1 MKQFCKNVS
10 KTHAGRIRIFETLY
24 IKCFIFSG
32 ITYFKKKLNKFCRL
46 QIFSYIC
53 IPVNRGG
60 WSESGPDVR
69 AFNSYKVMGKYNLTW
84 ISNQVKKESTKE
96 VNFASLTKVEKIA
109 YLETLVN
116 TKDAKK
122 TFKKSVKVAN
132 LSKDKKFELI
142 AIFAGMGNLE
152 AVAAI
157 ANDNKDFETEID
169 VVITYDKMSDSQ
181 KLDFLKCENPVED
194 DTKVKI
200 EVFGGENVVE
210 VLKAVRGLSDEEFN
224 ALITK

>member
-1 MKQFCKNVS
+1 MYPIDRDGPSV
-10 KTHAGRIRIFETLY
+10 
-24 IKCFIFSG
+24 
-32 ITYFKKKLNKFCRL
+32 
-46 QIFSYIC
+46 
-53 IPVNRGG
+53 
-60 WSESGPDVR
+60 SGPDVR
-69 AFNSYKVMGKYNLTW
+69 TNSYKVMGKYDLTW
-84 ISNQVKKESTKE
+84 ITNQVKKESTKE

-116 TKDAKK
+116 TENTKK

-142 AIFAGMGNLE
+142 AMFAGMGNLE

-169 VVITYDKMSDSQ
+169 VVIGYDKMSDSQ
-181 KLDFLKCENPVED
+181 KLDYLKCENPVED

-200 EVFGGENVVE
+200 EVFGGENVIK
-210 VLKAVRGLSDEEFN
+210 VLKAVRGLSKEEFD
-224 ALITK
+224 ALISK

>member
-1 MKQFCKNVS
+1 MS
-10 KTHAGRIRIFETLY
+10 KF
-24 IKCFIFSG
+24 
-32 ITYFKKKLNKFCRL
+32 
-46 QIFSYIC
+46 
-53 IPVNRGG
+53 
-60 WSESGPDVR
+60 
-69 AFNSYKVMGKYNLTW
+69 NLTW
-84 ISNQVKKESTKE
+84 ISAQVKKESTKE
-96 VNFASLTKVEKIA
+96 VSFASLTKVEKIA

-116 TKDAKK
+116 TDGAKK
-122 TFKKSVKVAN
+122 TFKKSVKVVN

-142 AIFAGMGNLE
+142 AMFAGMGNLK

-169 VVITYDKMSDSQ
+169 VVMTYDKMSDSQ
-181 KLDFLKCENPVED
+181 KLDFLRCENPVED

-210 VLKAVRGLSDEEFN
+210 VLKAVRGLSNEDFS

>member
-1 MKQFCKNVS
+1 MS
-10 KTHAGRIRIFETLY
+10 KF
-24 IKCFIFSG
+24 
-32 ITYFKKKLNKFCRL
+32 
-46 QIFSYIC
+46 
-53 IPVNRGG
+53 
-60 WSESGPDVR
+60 
-69 AFNSYKVMGKYNLTW
+69 NLTW

-116 TKDAKK
+116 TDGAKK

-142 AIFAGMGNLE
+142 AMFASMGNIE

-157 ANDNKDFETEID
+157 ANDNKEFETEMDI
-169 VVITYDKMSDSQ
+169 VISYDKMSDSQ
-181 KLDFLKCENPVED
+181 KLDFLRCENPIDD

-200 EVFGGENVVE
+200 DIFGGENVVE
-210 VLKAVRGLSDEEFN
+210 VLKAVRGLSDEDFN
-224 ALITK
+224 ALIAK

>member
-1 MKQFCKNVS
+1 MS
-10 KTHAGRIRIFETLY
+10 KF
-24 IKCFIFSG
+24 
-32 ITYFKKKLNKFCRL
+32 
-46 QIFSYIC
+46 
-53 IPVNRGG
+53 
-60 WSESGPDVR
+60 
-69 AFNSYKVMGKYNLTW
+69 NLTW
-84 ISNQVKKESTKE
+84 ISTQIKKESTKE

-116 TKDAKK
+116 TENAKK

-142 AIFAGMGNLE
+142 AMFAGMGNLE

-181 KLDFLKCENPVED
+181 RLDFLRCENPVED
-194 DTKVKI
+194 DTKVNI

-210 VLKAVRGLSDEEFN
+210 VLKAVRGLSDDDFN
-224 ALITK
+224 ALIAK

>member
-1 MKQFCKNVS
+1 M
-10 KTHAGRIRIFETLY
+10 
-24 IKCFIFSG
+24 
-32 ITYFKKKLNKFCRL
+32 NKFDL
-46 QIFSYIC
+46 
-53 IPVNRGG
+53 
-60 WSESGPDVR
+60 
-69 AFNSYKVMGKYNLTW
+69 AW

-116 TKDAKK
+116 TDGAKK

-142 AIFAGMGNLE
+142 AMFAGMGNLE

-181 KLDFLKCENPVED
+181 KLDFLKCENPIDD

-200 EVFGGENVVE
+200 DIFGGENVVE
-210 VLKAVRGLSDEEFN
+210 VLKAVRGLSEDDFN
-224 ALITK
+224 DLIIR

>member
-1 MKQFCKNVS
+1 MS
-10 KTHAGRIRIFETLY
+10 K
-24 IKCFIFSG
+24 
-32 ITYFKKKLNKFCRL
+32 
-46 QIFSYIC
+46 
-53 IPVNRGG
+53 
-60 WSESGPDVR
+60 
-69 AFNSYKVMGKYNLTW
+69 FNLAW
-84 ISNQVKKESTKE
+84 IASQVKKESTKE

-116 TKDAKK
+116 TENVKK

-142 AIFAGMGNLE
+142 AMFAGMGNLE

-169 VVITYDKMSDSQ
+169 VVMAYEKMSDSQ
-181 KLDFLKCENPVED
+181 RLDFLKCENPVED

-210 VLKAVRGLSDEEFN
+210 VLKAVRGLSDEDFN
-224 ALITK
+224 ALIAK

>member
-1 MKQFCKNVS
+1 MS
-10 KTHAGRIRIFETLY
+10 KF
-24 IKCFIFSG
+24 
-32 ITYFKKKLNKFCRL
+32 
-46 QIFSYIC
+46 
-53 IPVNRGG
+53 
-60 WSESGPDVR
+60 D
-69 AFNSYKVMGKYNLTW
+69 LTW
-84 ISNQVKKESTKE
+84 ISGQIKRESTKE

-116 TKDAKK
+116 TENAKK

-142 AIFAGMGNLE
+142 AMFAGLGNLE

-157 ANDNKDFETEID
+157 ANDNKDFETDID

-181 KLDFLKCENPVED
+181 KLDFLRCENPIED

-200 EVFGGENVVE
+200 EVFGGDNV
-210 VLKAVRGLSDEEFN
+210 RNIFRN
-224 ALITK
+224 FALIFAERFDAQMKDISNDDILKVVDDILK

>member
-1 MKQFCKNVS
+1 MS
-10 KTHAGRIRIFETLY
+10 KF
-24 IKCFIFSG
+24 
-32 ITYFKKKLNKFCRL
+32 
-46 QIFSYIC
+46 
-53 IPVNRGG
+53 
-60 WSESGPDVR
+60 
-69 AFNSYKVMGKYNLTW
+69 NLTW

-116 TKDAKK
+116 TDGAKK
-122 TFKKSVKVAN
+122 TFKKSVKVAS

-142 AIFAGMGNLE
+142 AMFAGLGNLE

-157 ANDNKDFETEID
+157 ANDNKDFEADLD
-169 VVITYDKMSDSQ
+169 VVIPYEKMSDSQ
-181 KLDFLKCENPVED
+181 KLDFLRCENPVED

-224 ALITK
+224 ALIAK

>member
-1 MKQFCKNVS
+1 MS
-10 KTHAGRIRIFETLY
+10 KFDLAW
-24 IKCFIFSG
+24 
-32 ITYFKKKLNKFCRL
+32 IT
-46 QIFSYIC
+46 S
-53 IPVNRGG
+53 
-60 WSESGPDVR
+60 
-69 AFNSYKVMGKYNLTW
+69 
-84 ISNQVKKESTKE
+84 QVKKESTKE
-96 VNFASLTKVEKIA
+96 VNFTSLTKVEKIA
-109 YLETLVN
+109 YLETQVN
-116 TKDAKK
+116 TENAKK

-142 AIFAGMGNLE
+142 AMFAGMGNFD

-157 ANDNKDFETEID
+157 ANDNKDFETDID

-181 KLDFLKCENPVED
+181 KLDFLRCENPVED

-210 VLKAVRGLSDEEFN
+210 VLKAVRSLSDDEFN

>member
-1 MKQFCKNVS
+1 MS
-10 KTHAGRIRIFETLY
+10 KF
-24 IKCFIFSG
+24 
-32 ITYFKKKLNKFCRL
+32 
-46 QIFSYIC
+46 
-53 IPVNRGG
+53 
-60 WSESGPDVR
+60 
-69 AFNSYKVMGKYNLTW
+69 NLTW
-84 ISNQVKKESTKE
+84 ISDQVKKESTKE

-116 TKDAKK
+116 TDGAKK

-142 AIFAGMGNLE
+142 AMFAGMGNLE

-181 KLDFLKCENPVED
+181 KLDFLRCSNPID
-194 DTKVKI
+194 DDQKVKVDI
-200 EVFGGENVVE
+200 FGGENVVE
-210 VLKAVRGLSDEEFN
+210 VLKAVRGLSDDDFN
-224 ALITK
+224 ALISQ

>member
-1 MKQFCKNVS
+1 MS
-10 KTHAGRIRIFETLY
+10 KF
-24 IKCFIFSG
+24 
-32 ITYFKKKLNKFCRL
+32 
-46 QIFSYIC
+46 
-53 IPVNRGG
+53 
-60 WSESGPDVR
+60 D
-69 AFNSYKVMGKYNLTW
+69 LTW
-84 ISNQVKKESTKE
+84 ISAQIKKESTKE

-109 YLETLVN
+109 YLETVVN
-116 TKDAKK
+116 TDSAKK

-142 AIFAGMGNLE
+142 AMFAGMGNLD

-157 ANDNKDFETEID
+157 ANDNKDFETDID

-181 KLDFLKCENPVED
+181 KLDFLRCENPVED

-224 ALITK
+224 TLITR